1 MFLQCNT
8 IIVTPEDKV
17 TEMPKGNAK
26 DLKKYFSDLIDDILH
41 LEKGVDKKATITEIK
56 SKQSMSGANAWM
68 LMCSIMIASIGLNL
82 DSQAVII
89 GAMLISPLMS
99 PILGIGLGVAIND
112 KNALYHALMHFSAA
126 IIIALVSSTLYFL
139 VTPLDDLTTEIAAR
153 TAPTFLDILIAVFGG
168 IAGILS
174 IARKDI
180 ATTLPGVAIATALM
194 PPLCVAGF
202 GLANGEWE
210 IAIKAFYL
218 FFLNTFFV
226 AFATYVILRKMRF
239 PNKVYTSPK
248 ERKKNMMIITIFSI
262 MMIIPSLLIFKTV
275 YKKYQTK
282 EKLKTFVQSAFDSE
296 DSNYIDGYKLYP
308 PENPNKLILKVYG
321 TRINKTRIPELLEKL
336 NQCDLSE
343 INSVEIIST
352 TEIDLNKVNQM
363 RADLSGLQEKLTTQ
377 LDQLTQENQQ
387 LIISDVEASLK
398 EDFFTLDS
406 TKFVKIS
413 QDLKIFYPDIEELS
427 IAVTD
432 FTDFNKV
439 KSEKVPAIIL
449 KYDEATLEQRE
460 AIRSYIAKQYN
471 LDTLKMIKDM

>member
-8 IIVTPEDKV
+8 IIVTADDKA
-17 TEMPKGNAK
+17 TEIPKGNAK
-26 DLKKYFSDLIDDILH
+26 ELKKYFSDLINDILH
-41 LEKGVDKKATITEIK
+41 LEKGVDKLATITEIK

-112 KNALYHALMHFSAA
+112 KNALYHALMHFLAA
-126 IIIALVSSTLYFL
+126 IIIALLTSTLYFL
-139 VTPLDDLTTEIAAR
+139 VTPLDDLTNEISAR

-202 GLANGEWE
+202 GIANAEWE
-210 IAIKAFYL
+210 IAMKAFYL

-226 AFATYVILRKMRF
+226 AFATYVILRRMRF
-239 PNKVYTSPK
+239 PFKVYTSPK
-248 ERKKNMMIITIFSI
+248 ERKKNIIIISLFSI

-282 EKLKTFVQSAFDSE
+282 EKLKQFVEVAFTVE
-296 DSNYIDGYKLYP
+296 DRNYIDGFKLYP
-308 PENPNKLILKVYG
+308 PENPEKLILKVYG
-321 TRINKTRIPELLEKL
+321 TRINKSRIPELLDQLKL
-336 NQCDLSE
+336 GGLSE
-343 INSVEIIST
+343 ISTIEIIST

-363 RADLSGLQEKLTTQ
+363 RADLSGLENKLSTQ
-377 LDQLTQENQQ
+377 LDQLAQENKAFISTEKEQ
-387 LIISDVEASLK
+387 LLK
-398 EDFFTLDS
+398 EDFYSLDS
-406 TKFVKIS
+406 TKFSNIC
-413 QDLKIFYPDIEELS
+413 QDLKLFYPGIDELS
-427 IAVTD
+427 IAVSDYTD
-432 FTDFNKV
+432 YKKV
-439 KSEKVPAIIL
+439 TTKVPLVIL
-449 KYDEATLEQRE
+449 RYDNITKTEEK
-460 AIRSYIAKQYN
+460 AIRAYIAKEYS
-471 LDTLKMIKDM
+471 LDSIGVVVLK

>member
-1 MFLQCNT
+1 
-8 IIVTPEDKV
+8 VTAEDKA
-17 TEMPKGNAK
+17 TELPKGNTK
-26 DLKKYFSDLIDDILH
+26 DLKKYFSDLINDILH
-41 LEKGVDKKATITEIK
+41 LEKGVDKKQTITEIK

-112 KNALYHALMHFSAA
+112 KNALYHALLHFSAA
-126 IIIALVSSTLYFL
+126 IIIALVTSTIYFF
-139 VTPLDDLTTEIAAR
+139 VTPIDDLTPEITAR
-153 TAPTFLDILIAVFGG
+153 TAPTFLDILIAIFGG

-202 GLANGEWE
+202 GLANAEWE

-226 AFATYVILRKMRF
+226 AFATYVILRRMRF
-239 PNKVYTSPK
+239 PYKVYSSPK
-248 ERKKNMMIITIFSI
+248 ERKKNIMFISVFSI
-262 MMIIPSLLIFKTV
+262 MMIIPSILIFKTV
-275 YKKYQTK
+275 FIKYQRK
-282 EKLKTFVQSAFDSE
+282 EKLKTFIEKAFTED

-308 PENPNKLILKVYG
+308 PENPDRLILKVYG
-321 TRINKTRIPELLEKL
+321 TRINKSRIPELIEKL
-336 NQCDLSE
+336 YVCGLSE
-343 INSVEIIST
+343 IKSIEIIST

-363 RADLSGLQEKLTTQ
+363 RADLSGLEDKLSTQ
-377 LDQLTQENQQ
+377 LNQLTQENQ
-387 LIISDVEASLK
+387 LLFNSKNEAAIR
-398 EDFFTLDS
+398 EDFFSLDS
-406 TKFVKIS
+406 TKFVKIT
-413 QDLKIFYPDIEELS
+413 QDLKLFYPDIQALS

-432 FTDFNKV
+432 YTDYKNT
-439 KSEKVPAIIL
+439 KSKMPAIIL
-449 KYDEATLEQRE
+449 KFDKASDEQQE

-471 LDTLKMIKDM
+471 LDTLKLVREM